1 MTEMTLTPSDDVMIL
16 QILTSRSFK
25 RVLNYIL
32 SDQTPGTILLVLL
45 RSVLTVVIKKNVYI
59 KIVTFIELTV
69 YWNFKLTSQNKLV
82 LFLFCTYARIQ
93 QL

>member
-1 MTEMTLTPSDDVMIL
+1 MIL
-16 QILTSRSFK
+16 LILTSRSFK

-32 SDQTPGTILLVLL
+32 SDQTQGTNLLILL
-45 RSVLTVVIKKNVYI
+45 RSMLTAVVIKKNEYI

-82 LFLFCTYARIQ
+82 LFLFCIYARIQ
-93 QL
+93 HL